1 MSSDGWWQDAI
12 FYQIY
17 PRSFYD
23 SNGDGEG
30 DLRGVT
36 DNLAYVRDLGVDAVW
51 MSPFY
56 KSPNKDGGYDVS
68 DPRDVDPRHGNLSDA
83 KELFGRA
90 KELGLKIIIDIIPNH
105 FSSEHVWFKAALAA
119 PKGSLERSRF
129 HFHDGKDSK
138 TPPNNWISLFGGSAW
153 TQVEDGQWYLHL
165 FDTSQPDLNWE
176 NTQVQADFEKTLR
189 FWLDLGVD
197 GFRID
202 VAHGLAKENLLQDH
216 FDPQGLSNALRL
228 DVEMD
233 SAERSALLASVP
245 FFDRDGVHDVY
256 RSWRKVFDS
265 YDRDIMAV
273 AEAWVHPPERAIRY
287 VRSDELNQ
295 VFNFDLLVSQF
306 DDVELFDCIERTLKL
321 MSGTQA
327 SPTWALSNHDTPR
340 LVTRVGAEQARAL
353 ALFTFGLPGSCY
365 VYQGQE
371 LGLPDADLAD
381 ADRQDPAFIRS
392 KGAQKG
398 RDGAR
403 VPLPWAGDVTPFGFT
418 FGKPWLPI
426 PQEWAEL
433 TIENQSKNEHS
444 SLMLYHD
451 VISLRKSS
459 LSGTTDFAWT
469 ATPNGSGVISFR
481 RGTVEIALNTSD
493 KPVRLK
499 TSGRVLVSS
508 SEPNLVV
515 ADEVE
520 IAPRACIWLEL
531 SNSAE
536 K

>member
-1 MSSDGWWQDAI
+1 MKQSSWWNEAV

-17 PRSFYD
+17 PRSFFD

-30 DLRGVT
+30 DLRGIT
-36 DNLAYVRDLGVDAVW
+36 DHLEYVRDLGVDAVW

-83 KELFGRA
+83 KALIARA
-90 KELGLKIIIDIIPNH
+90 KELGLKLIVDIIPNH
-105 FSSEHVWFKAALAA
+105 FSSEHEWFKKALKS
-119 PKGSLERSRF
+119 PKDSPERSRF

-176 NTQVQADFEKTLR
+176 NADVQQDFAETLH

-202 VAHGLAKENLLQDH
+202 VAHGLAKEDLLQDH

-233 SAERSALLASVP
+233 AQERSDLLSSAP

-256 RSWRKVFDS
+256 RHWRKVFDS
-265 YDRDIMAV
+265 YDREVMAV
-273 AEAWVHPPERAIRY
+273 AEAWVHPPERALRY
-287 VRSDELNQ
+287 IRSDELNQ
-295 VFNFDLLVSQF
+295 VFNFDLLVAPF
-306 DDVELFDCIERTLKL
+306 DDKEIFTCLKRTLNL
-321 MSGTQA
+321 IGGVGA

-340 LVTRVGAEQARAL
+340 LVTRVGKEQARAL

-392 KGAQKG
+392 HGAQKG

-403 VPLPWAGDVTPFGFT
+403 VPLPWSGDVTPFGFT
-418 FGKPWLPI
+418 TGRPWLPI
-426 PQEWAEL
+426 PQEWKAQ
-433 TIENQSKNEHS
+433 TVQNQEGDERS
-444 SLMLYHD
+444 SLKMYRD
-451 VISLRKSS
+451 VIALR
-459 LSGTTDFAWT
+459 GRVFNGDEDFIWTT
-469 ATPNGSGVISFR
+469 TPNGSGVISFK
-481 RGTVEIALNTSD
+481 RGNVEIALNTSD
-493 KPVRLK
+493 APVRFK
-499 TSGRVLVSS
+499 TSGRTLIASNEHSS
-508 SEPNLVV
+508 
-515 ADEVE
+515 AIDGE
-520 IAPRACIWLEL
+520 IELAPRACIWLGF
-531 SNSAE
+531 
-536 K
+536 